1 MTSTKTTR
9 NTLRYHGKAAVGMLS
24 TIQSFSPHSGP
35 FLQVS
40 HTSTFP
46 PNALTNLGL
55 FPPQQKRGQFSGLKS
70 PGADCITVAFGGSI
84 YPLSQGLKAYLNE
97 QESLRHLQQA
107 HCMWL
112 LLKVSIRADTTS
124 HSTYCIYWSQAQINK
139 SYNQKL
145 MLLTNSWREKI
156 LRRKLP
162 FCWMMIQLHEVK
174 IFTLT

>member
-1 MTSTKTTR
+1 MYVTSTKTTR

-24 TIQSFSPHSGP
+24 TIQSFSPHPGP

-55 FPPQQKRGQFSGLKS
+55 IRPPPHPKQGQFSGLKS

-84 YPLSQGLKAYLNE
+84 YPLSQGLMAYLNE
-97 QESLRHLQQA
+97 QESLRHLRLA

-124 HSTYCIYWSQAQINK
+124 SSNIPHI
-139 SYNQKL
+139 
-145 MLLTNSWREKI
+145 LTSSAN
-156 LRRKLP
+156 
-162 FCWMMIQLHEVK
+162 
-174 IFTLT
+174 

>member
-9 NTLRYHGKAAVGMLS
+9 NTLRYHGKAAVGMPS
-24 TIQSFSPHSGP
+24 TIQSFSPHPGP

-55 FPPQQKRGQFSGLKS
+55 IRPPPHPKQGQFSGLKS

-84 YPLSQGLKAYLNE
+84 YPLSQGLMAYLNE
-97 QESLRHLQQA
+97 QESLSVA

-124 HSTYCIYWSQAQINK
+124 SSNIPHI
-139 SYNQKL
+139 
-145 MLLTNSWREKI
+145 LTSSAN
-156 LRRKLP
+156 
-162 FCWMMIQLHEVK
+162 
-174 IFTLT
+174 